1 MTASRKTGLAVTI
14 GLFAGLSFG
23 ASAHAAE
30 DIALSLDWI
39 VSGTHAGYF
48 VAKDKNFYGEKG
60 LNVTISRGF
69 GSGDT
74 VKRVASGTATIG
86 IADAATVIAAR
97 ANDDVPVRI
106 VGIVYDQSATGLI
119 YLQES
124 GIKTP
129 KDLEGRTI
137 GRSASGASVNL
148 FPAFLVANKIDR
160 SKIKEVVSD
169 ASALPSL
176 MLSGRVA
183 AVLDQSTNLTKY
195 ARVAKEQGKA
205 VQPMRYSDFGLKT
218 YGNAIIV
225 QPDTLKNKP
234 EAVRAFV
241 EASLRGIAY
250 AFDHPDE
257 AVAIIRKT
265 HPEIDA
271 AVTKGELLSH
281 KALAASDNV
290 RKNGLGSVQPSE
302 MAQTIDIITTALSLK
317 RKLTVEDLYTSG
329 FLPAKPIRPSN
340 L

>member
-1 MTASRKTGLAVTI
+1 MGV
-14 GLFAGLSFG
+14 
-23 ASAHAAE
+23 HAAE
-30 DIALSLDWI
+30 NVTLSLDWI

-48 VAKDKNFYGEKG
+48 VAQDKDFYGDKG
-60 LNVTISRGF
+60 LSVTISRGF

-74 VKRVASGTATIG
+74 VKRVASGSSIFG
-86 IADAATVIAAR
+86 IADAATVIASR

-106 VGIVYDQSATGLI
+106 VAIVYDQSATGMI

-129 KDLEGRTI
+129 KDIEGKVI

-148 FPAFLVANKIDR
+148 FPAFLSANKIDR
-160 SKIKEVVSD
+160 AKIKEVVSD

-195 ARVAKEQGKA
+195 ARVATEQGKV
-205 VQPMRYSDFGLKT
+205 VQAMRYSDFGLKT

-225 QPDTLKNKP
+225 RPDTLKNKP
-234 EAVRAFV
+234 EVVRAFV

-250 AFDHPDE
+250 AFDHADE
-257 AVAIIRKT
+257 AVAIVRKT

-271 AVTKGELLSH
+271 AVTKGELMSH
-281 KALAASDNV
+281 KALSASDSV
-290 RKNGLGSVQPSE
+290 RKNGLGSVQSSE
-302 MAQTIDIITTALSLK
+302 MAETIDIITTALSLK
-317 RKLTVEDLYTSG
+317 RKLTVDDLYAAG
-329 FLPAKPIRPSN
+329 FLPSKPILPSG